1 MLFLSCS
8 CVTALHPTSG
18 FAVRFNAW
26 QEAYR
31 PQTDDVSNSVGPTPS
46 GTLSCAVCVV
56 GQLAR
61 LELESKVRHTLA
73 LAHISQALARA
84 RARALALALALRN
97 PSHNPNTTKFLHV
110 VTLCLG
116 LVCLYCIAP

>member
-1 MLFLSCS
+1 MALREWNRANLMLFLSCS

-31 PQTDDVSNSVGPTPS
+31 PQTDAVSNSVGPTPS

-84 RARALALALALRN
+84 RARARALALALRN
-97 PSHNPNTTKFLHV
+97 LATTLTRPSSYTCSL
-110 VTLCLG
+110 
-116 LVCLYCIAP
+116 

>member
-1 MLFLSCS
+1 MLQD
-8 CVTALHPTSG
+8 
-18 FAVRFNAW
+18 N
-26 QEAYR
+26 
-31 PQTDDVSNSVGPTPS
+31 VSNSVGPTPS

-84 RARALALALALRN
+84 RALALALALALRN

-110 VTLCLG
+110 GTLCVG
-116 LVCLYCIAP
+116 LARLLVYTVAP